1 MKTTFNRIRSNF
13 PRDSSVEP
21 LTKLSK
27 DLGKT
32 NADDA
37 ISVLAILDSI
47 GLDWALWNL
56 RTVDGHDREIRQF
69 SVWCAREVQHL
80 MTDKRSINALAVAE
94 KYARGEAALEDLVVA
109 HTAAQMAALSA
120 QREYELA
127 SARLNAMH
135 QAAKAGAA
143 KSDPSVARWDPVP
156 EATRCSAL
164 CAASYAAKAAQSVTM
179 HDGICGS
186 HVSDAGVAAYDAAKA
201 ASKVAFHIGA
211 NATRSLTDR
220 AGVALNNS
228 QAFEDAARAAQENEL
243 RRICAELEDKAVDQ

>member
-1 MKTTFNRIRSNF
+1 MKTTFKKVRAHF
-13 PRDSSVEP
+13 PRDSYVDP

-27 DLGKT
+27 DLGET
-32 NADDA
+32 DADDE
-37 ISVLAILDSI
+37 ISVLSILDSI

-80 MTDKRSINALAVAE
+80 MTDKRSIEALAVAE
-94 KYARGEAALEDLVVA
+94 KYALGEAALEDLVVA
-109 HTAAQMAALSA
+109 HAAAQKAAQSA

-127 SARLNAMH
+127 SASLNAMH
-135 QAAKAGAA
+135 QAAKAGAT
-143 KSDPSVARWDPVP
+143 KSDPSMSKWDPVP

-164 CAASYAAKAAQSVTM
+164 CAASYAAKAAQAATM

-186 HVSDAGVAAYDAAKA
+186 HVTDAGVAAYDAAKA

-211 NATRSLTDR
+211 NATRSVTEK
-220 AGVALNNS
+220 AGVALNNA

-243 RRICAELEDKAVDQ
+243 RRICADLEDKAVDQ